1 MLWHALQSLCRSPSI
16 THVFIV
22 VSEGDGYVDAL
33 MRELPEAIADKLTVL
48 PVGGATRQA
57 SVSNGLAAIAEKV
70 SPNDWVL
77 VHDAARPGLTVEL
90 TERLI
95 AALRTDEVGGLLA
108 LQVVDTLKR
117 TDTGGRVAQT
127 LSREGMWMAQTPQM
141 FRAGLLRKALDH
153 ADALGVEV
161 TDESSAIE
169 ALGLAPKLVEG
180 AARNFKVTLPRD
192 IALAERYLSSGLADD

>member
-1 MLWHALQSLCRSPSI
+1 
-16 THVFIV
+16 
-22 VSEGDGYVDAL
+22 
-33 MRELPEAIADKLTVL
+33 MRELPEAIADKVTVL

-77 VHDAARPGLTVEL
+77 VHDAARPGLTVTL

-95 AALRTDEVGGLLA
+95 AALSADEVGGLLA

-117 TDTGGRVAQT
+117 ADNGGRVAQT
-127 LSREGMWMAQTPQM
+127 LSRQGMWMAQTPQM
-141 FRAGLLRKALDH
+141 FRAGLLREALDH

-180 AARNFKVTLPRD
+180 AACNFKVTLPRD
-192 IALAERYLSSGLADD
+192 IALAERYLSYGLADD